1 MGLIR
6 NWRRR
11 RVLEKHA
18 IDPALWQRVA
28 ESWPFLAGLS
38 AAEEQRLR
46 EFALLFLAEK
56 EISGAGGLEIGDEMR
71 LSIALQACLP
81 ILNLGLDWY
90 DGWVGIVVYTG
101 DFRLKRSEVDDDG
114 VVHEWDDELAG
125 ESMPGGPVVLS
136 WDATLASHDPDEDD
150 LMNIVIHEFAHKLD
164 MRNGEADGQPPLHS
178 GMSRERWRAVFDAAY
193 RHFCKAVEAGEETFI
208 DPYAAEHPSEFFA
221 VASEVF
227 FEWPHELK
235 ADYPEVYEQLALFYR
250 QDPALRLPT

>member
-18 IDPALWQRVA
+18 IDAALWQRVA
-28 ESWPFLAGLS
+28 ESLPFLAGLS
-38 AAEEQRLR
+38 DDENRRLR
-46 EFALLFLAEK
+46 EFALVFLAEK
-56 EISGAGGLEIGDEMR
+56 EFSGAGGFELSDEVR

-90 DGWVGIVVYTG
+90 DGWVGVVVYAS
-101 DFRLKRSEVDDDG
+101 DFRLKRSEMDDDG
-114 VVHEWDDELAG
+114 VVHVWDDELAG

-136 WDATLASHDPDEDD
+136 WDATAASHDPDEDD
-150 LMNIVIHEFAHKLD
+150 LMNVVIHEFAHKLD
-164 MRNGEADGQPPLHS
+164 MRNGAADGQPPLHS

-193 RHFCKAVEAGEETFI
+193 RHFCDAVDRGKETFI
-208 DPYAAEHPSEFFA
+208 DPYGAEHPAEFFA
-221 VASEVF
+221 VVSEVF

-235 ADYPEVYEQLALFYR
+235 ADYPDVYEQLALFYR
-250 QDPALRLPT
+250 QDPALRLPA

>member
-1 MGLIR
+1 MGMLR

-11 RVLEKHA
+11 RVLKQHA
-18 IDPALWQRVA
+18 IDAGLWQRVA
-28 ESWPFLAGLS
+28 RTLAFLDGLD
-38 AAEEQRLR
+38 ADEEQRLR

-56 EISGAGGLEIGDEMR
+56 EFTGAGGFELTDEVR
-71 LSIALQACLP
+71 LSVALQACLP

-101 DFRLKRSEVDDDG
+101 DFMLKRSEMDDDG
-114 VVHEWDDELAG
+114 VVHEWDDQLAG
-125 ESMPGGPVVLS
+125 EALSGGPVVLS
-136 WDATLASHDPDEDD
+136 WDATLASHDPEVDD
-150 LMNIVIHEFAHKLD
+150 LMNVVIHEFAHKLD

-178 GMSRERWRAVFDAAY
+178 GMRRERWRAVFDAAY
-193 RHFCKAVEAGEETFI
+193 AHFRKALKAGEETFI

-221 VASEVF
+221 VASEMF

-250 QDPALRLPT
+250 QDPALRLPK